1 MTASRVMSRALEP
14 TTVMATGTTIHS
26 SAPAVPASH
35 TGVAG
40 RIAIAGLL
48 VLGVGALAGGIALV
62 SRPDGSVMQ
71 FDLSLLAG
79 SPFAD
84 YFFPGLILGGL
95 FGVGSLAVAVMGLRS
110 WHVAPF
116 LAFAI
121 GCAQMI
127 WIVVEL
133 AIIHEFSFLHPTMF
147 GIGAVIALASVRWG
161 WPTFQGWRSGH

>member
-1 MTASRVMSRALEP
+1 
-14 TTVMATGTTIHS
+14 MATGTIIRS
-26 SAPAVPASH
+26 SASTVPAPRN
-35 TGVAG
+35 GVAG
-40 RIAIAGLL
+40 GIAIAGLL
-48 VLGVGALAGGIALV
+48 LLGIGALAGGIALA
-62 SRPDGSVMQ
+62 SKPDGSVMQ
-71 FDLSLLAG
+71 FDVSLLAG

-95 FGVGSLAVAVMGLRS
+95 FGVGSLVVAVLGLRHS
-110 WHVAPF
+110 LLAPF

-133 AIIHEFSFLHPTMF
+133 AIIREFSFLHPTMF

-161 WPTFQGWRSGH
+161 WPTFQGWRSSR

>member
-1 MTASRVMSRALEP
+1 
-14 TTVMATGTTIHS
+14 MATGTAIHS
-26 SAPAVPASH
+26 STPRMPALENGA
-35 TGVAG
+35 AG

-48 VLGVGALAGGIALV
+48 ILGVGALAGGIALA
-62 SRPDGSVMQ
+62 SKPDGSVMQ

-84 YFFPGLILGGL
+84 YFVPGLILGGL
-95 FGVGSLAVAVMGLRS
+95 FGVGSLAAAVLGLRHQS
-110 WHVAPF
+110 IAPF

-147 GIGAVIALASVRWG
+147 GIGAVIAVASLRWG
-161 WPTFQGWRSGH
+161 WPTFQGWRSVR